1 MEVGS
6 RVLVVGGKNGT
17 VRFLGTTDFA
27 QGEWVGVE
35 LDVPEGKNDGEI
47 NGVRYFTC
55 EPLYGLFAKKSQ
67 VRLARVSLGYGAA
80 NPVAAPSSSTSR
92 LQQMREKRTS
102 STSNLLPPSSA
113 VPVGGKKTIPKVDL
127 SPKLVST
134 STPHKAAASRST
146 SVSSPKPSSAA
157 TSPAVATGPDEMD
170 AISMELQDAT
180 AKLQALQAE
189 LVAKNIR
196 ITELEA
202 KVTDVTSALAAAAPS
217 PAPPSIDDDDNS
229 TPPPSVPVHEADL
242 PSSPRIN
249 YEEKLRSLRDEGIA
263 LAAKMRR
270 DMDISMTKM
279 EKEWEDKEAHYVA
292 AVESAEARLAA
303 LDTEV
308 LGLRT
313 RNAALVA
320 AELARADD
328 VVQWTKKLG
337 SASRKVETQAATIA
351 DLQDM
356 VELLTLDKETLAM
369 DKEIADERID
379 ELEAQIATASL
390 MVHQSSSALY
400 HPSTDNSS
408 SSVATTIQDENAKLR
423 HALLG
428 MHERHALETA
438 TLTKQVKDAA
448 KVALEL
454 EQHRDEIER
463 VNAKLNQ
470 SNAAMEELKE
480 MLDAAGAYESM
491 VETLTETN
499 LMLGDKVADLTMSVA
514 SLESL
519 KDMSDEMEHQH
530 DMYAKALQDELGAA
544 NQKIAELM
552 AAAAAAATAIQD
564 KDRTISRFRDVVGR
578 HRDEVAALR
587 EKLRVEAGE
596 LESMKD
602 TTQSVMS
609 QSMQLRQALL
619 AAQASNLD
627 ARRQKL
633 STIEMAVEYKWWQS
647 IVPATAV
654 LQESDR
660 RQLLV
665 RKMALR
671 VTAKSRWLLKV
682 LVPAVLEPPTRPTS
696 SFSPTTTIT
705 DDEPSSTST
714 PVDHHHQAAVALALW
729 QFRQGVCHVMT
740 QLHAT
745 TVDTK
750 WQELLALL
758 DNSWTQV
765 DSLLDAA
772 LGEWSAE
779 GGGGALSAGTD
790 LQPGVGA
797 RLVHAVKD
805 WLRLIGP
812 KLEPLPSPTIGSV
825 KLVVLSQAFQLA
837 LQSKSLGDAELAL
850 ATWQLYARVAAELV
864 DDGPTTDSN
873 DDVPAAGT
881 HAQILDQLNVLVAYS
896 KSVTS
901 IAPFTERVKAWT
913 KLVAKG
919 ALVDAVTP
927 ESAEDKQVVVPL
939 HELRAELIRT
949 DLAHAASLLTA
960 VEETTELC
968 HTLQARLK
976 EAEKSDGH
984 ARMLIAK
991 HETEIARLEV
1001 DRVAQ
1006 LGIVEKL
1013 SEQLE
1018 TERRQCDA
1026 LLTEQHKDRA
1036 ALEATNRTLRKSLRR
1051 ASELHVKAADGTT
1064 ASNGGQSTFMT
1075 AGGAKALLVLQEQLL
1090 AVRTE
1095 LALARL
1101 PLSLSPKPPRSTRSS
1116 GLASVSHDVAAL
1128 TSKILTRSAMPELV
1142 DLTKTHVQN
1151 DVHVIQLLQE
1161 CDAVKATVSQ
1171 ALDGVRAAAVA
1182 AGEVWFTGR
1191 SCAPLEFGRTCPPK
1205 KPVGRLIFPGPS
1217 SNDDDG
1223 TKKKKRVLS
1232 VVLNSTDMHVL
1243 SKAISLA

>member
-602 TTQSVMS
+602 TTQSVMC
-609 QSMQLRQALL
+609 QSLQLRQALL
-619 AAQASNLD
+619 AAQASNLA

-633 STIEMAVEYKWWQS
+633 STTEMAVEYKWWQS

-654 LQESDR
+654 LQESDH

-671 VTAKSRWLLKV
+671 VTAKSRWLLQV

-696 SFSPTTTIT
+696 SFSPTTTT
-705 DDEPSSTST
+705 DDNDDEPSSTST
-714 PVDHHHQAAVALALW
+714 PVDDLHHQAAVALALW

-740 QLHAT
+740 QLHGT

-772 LGEWSAE
+772 LDEWSA
-779 GGGGALSAGTD
+779 GGGAGTD

-837 LQSKSLGDAELAL
+837 LQSKSLGDGELAL

-881 HAQILDQLNVLVAYS
+881 HAQILDQLNVLLAYS

-927 ESAEDKQVVVPL
+927 ESAEDKQVVVVPL

-976 EAEKSDGH
+976 EAEKSGGH

-991 HETEIARLEV
+991 HETEIARLEA

-1006 LGIVEKL
+1006 VGMVEKL

-1018 TERRQCDA
+1018 MERRQCDA

-1051 ASELHVKAADGTT
+1051 ASELHVKAADG
-1064 ASNGGQSTFMT
+1064 ASNGGQSTFMS
-1075 AGGAKALLVLQEQLL
+1075 AGGAAKALLVLQEQLL

-1101 PLSLSPKPPRSTRSS
+1101 PLSPSPKPPRSTSSS

-1142 DLTKTHVQN
+1142 DLTKTHVEN

-1171 ALDGVRAAAVA
+1171 ALEGVRAAAVA

-1191 SCAPLEFGRTCPPK
+1191 SCAPLELGRTCPPK

-1243 SKAISLA
+1243 SKAMSLA

>member
-408 SSVATTIQDENAKLR
+408 SSVATAIHDENAKLR

-552 AAAAAAATAIQD
+552 AA
-564 KDRTISRFRDVVGR
+564 
-578 HRDEVAALR
+578 
-587 EKLRVEAGE
+587 
-596 LESMKD
+596 
-602 TTQSVMS
+602 
-609 QSMQLRQALL
+609 
-619 AAQASNLD
+619 
-627 ARRQKL
+627 
-633 STIEMAVEYKWWQS
+633 
-647 IVPATAV
+647 
-654 LQESDR
+654 
-660 RQLLV
+660 
-665 RKMALR
+665 
-671 VTAKSRWLLKV
+671 
-682 LVPAVLEPPTRPTS
+682 
-696 SFSPTTTIT
+696 
-705 DDEPSSTST
+705 
-714 PVDHHHQAAVALALW
+714 
-729 QFRQGVCHVMT
+729 
-740 QLHAT
+740 
-745 TVDTK
+745 
-750 WQELLALL
+750 
-758 DNSWTQV
+758 
-765 DSLLDAA
+765 
-772 LGEWSAE
+772 
-779 GGGGALSAGTD
+779 
-790 LQPGVGA
+790 
-797 RLVHAVKD
+797 
-805 WLRLIGP
+805 
-812 KLEPLPSPTIGSV
+812 
-825 KLVVLSQAFQLA
+825 
-837 LQSKSLGDAELAL
+837 
-850 ATWQLYARVAAELV
+850 
-864 DDGPTTDSN
+864 
-873 DDVPAAGT
+873 
-881 HAQILDQLNVLVAYS
+881 
-896 KSVTS
+896 
-901 IAPFTERVKAWT
+901 
-913 KLVAKG
+913 
-919 ALVDAVTP
+919 
-927 ESAEDKQVVVPL
+927 
-939 HELRAELIRT
+939 
-949 DLAHAASLLTA
+949 
-960 VEETTELC
+960 
-968 HTLQARLK
+968 
-976 EAEKSDGH
+976 
-984 ARMLIAK
+984 
-991 HETEIARLEV
+991 
-1001 DRVAQ
+1001 
-1006 LGIVEKL
+1006 
-1013 SEQLE
+1013 
-1018 TERRQCDA
+1018 
-1026 LLTEQHKDRA
+1026 
-1036 ALEATNRTLRKSLRR
+1036 
-1051 ASELHVKAADGTT
+1051 
-1064 ASNGGQSTFMT
+1064 
-1075 AGGAKALLVLQEQLL
+1075 
-1090 AVRTE
+1090 
-1095 LALARL
+1095 
-1101 PLSLSPKPPRSTRSS
+1101 
-1116 GLASVSHDVAAL
+1116 
-1128 TSKILTRSAMPELV
+1128 
-1142 DLTKTHVQN
+1142 
-1151 DVHVIQLLQE
+1151 
-1161 CDAVKATVSQ
+1161 
-1171 ALDGVRAAAVA
+1171 
-1182 AGEVWFTGR
+1182 
-1191 SCAPLEFGRTCPPK
+1191 
-1205 KPVGRLIFPGPS
+1205 
-1217 SNDDDG
+1217 
-1223 TKKKKRVLS
+1223 
-1232 VVLNSTDMHVL
+1232 
-1243 SKAISLA
+1243 